1 MVIEQFAWRKNH
13 GVLSRPR
20 GATPFGRS
28 PRRVLRRTPV
38 LDIHIR
44 KVARVD
50 GKLTNTIIM
59 TYPRVSQFWT
69 FDPKQFIQ
77 QPVFSRDYPPSKF
90 LE

>member
-1 MVIEQFAWRKNH
+1 
-13 GVLSRPR
+13 
-20 GATPFGRS
+20 
-28 PRRVLRRTPV
+28 
-38 LDIHIR
+38 
-44 KVARVD
+44 
-50 GKLTNTIIM
+50 M